1 MKALWQVEY
10 REAHHVINKLHT
22 TMKLCQNDTDT
33 HSYYW
38 LSIQNSVIITSIEN
52 IPYLLEQ
59 TRSPMAYHMSNAIS
73 VLWQTCQNSSI
84 SGEFSFCPKILL

>member
-10 REAHHVINKLHT
+10 RQAHHVINKLHT

-38 LSIQNSVIITSIEN
+38 LSIQNSVIITLNSAV
-52 IPYLLEQ
+52 
-59 TRSPMAYHMSNAIS
+59 PM
-73 VLWQTCQNSSI
+73 
-84 SGEFSFCPKILL
+84 